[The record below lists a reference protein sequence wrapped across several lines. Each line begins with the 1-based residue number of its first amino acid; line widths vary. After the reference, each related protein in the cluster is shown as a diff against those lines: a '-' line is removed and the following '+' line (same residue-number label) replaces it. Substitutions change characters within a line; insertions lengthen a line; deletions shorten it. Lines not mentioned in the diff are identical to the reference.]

1 MDDTAWD
8 EYVAETAAAIAP
20 AIADASEASMPEEEA
35 APPEAST
42 VAADDPNADLT
53 DPTLDAVSADD
64 PAPEPDEEAPAFD
77 WRQTPEAQE
86 LIAQA
91 ERDRV
96 EAEQMR
102 QVKARMAEAQRI
114 AAEQRFQKTLT
125 DLADGDM
132 ERMQQLTGLMAQATT
147 PLQEQAHLASARV
160 NDVEK
165 AMTALTV
172 ALNAHLPEETI
183 NAIKAEYEALLTVDG
198 PVAMERVAFGKRE
211 LIQQHQKTLSA
222 KDAEIATLRKQ
233 LAARE
238 ELAQRAATGADA
250 VDAGGGATTDTDV
263 RTRLKNAETWGEEEI
278 ALFFGTRAA

>member
-1 MDDTAWD
+1 MSDTAWD
-8 EYVAETAAAIAP
+8 EYLAETAAVVAP
-20 AIADASEASMPEEEA
+20 AVTGVDETSTPGEEA
-35 APPEAST
+35 APPEAVT
-42 VAADDPNADLT
+42 AEADVPNDALT
-53 DPTLDAVSADD
+53 DPIASAASADD

-77 WRQTPEAQE
+77 WRQSPEAQAF
-86 LIAQA
+86 LAQA
-91 ERDRV
+91 EQDRL

-114 AAEQRFQKTLT
+114 AAEQRFQKSLT
-125 DLADGDM
+125 DIADGDP

-147 PLQEQAHLASARV
+147 PLQQQAQIASARV

-183 NAIKAEYEALLTVDG
+183 NQIKAEYEALLTVDG
-198 PVAMERVAFGKRE
+198 PEAMERVAFGKRE
-211 LIQQHQKTLSA
+211 LSQQYQKTLSA

-250 VDAGGGATTDTDV
+250 VDAGGGAAPDVDV
-263 RTRLKNAETWGEEEI
+263 RTRLAQAETWGDAEWS
-278 ALFFGTRAA
+278 LFLNGRAA